1 MNVDERGLEDPDD
14 GTERAVDA
22 GAFCRDVEAYLC
34 RRNEGHLVRIVGPSF
49 DMVCGWAQRGIPLRI
64 VCRGIDRC
72 VERQA
77 AKGGRRRPLRVEFC
91 EADVLDVFD
100 QWRKAVGVAPAAAGT
115 PRVRTDSLPAH
126 LDRAIARL
134 TALRGGDDRGLHA
147 AIGAVVTELDGMRA
161 GASRLRGGD
170 RQHAIDRL
178 TQLEAM
184 LVDTALGACDAQTR
198 AALLTEAQAELAPFK
213 ARMAADTHASSVDA
227 CLRRL
232 VRERFSLPV
241 LALDR
246 P

>member
-126 LDRAIARL
+126 LDRAIARS
-134 TALRGGDDRGLHA
+134 RW
-147 AIGAVVTELDGMRA
+147 A
-161 GASRLRGGD
+161 GR
-170 RQHAIDRL
+170 
-178 TQLEAM
+178 
-184 LVDTALGACDAQTR
+184 
-198 AALLTEAQAELAPFK
+198 
-213 ARMAADTHASSVDA
+213 
-227 CLRRL
+227 
-232 VRERFSLPV
+232 
-241 LALDR
+241 
-246 P
+246 